1 MHHSRR
7 LYSMELFL
15 QTTSVWK
22 NILSPYLE
30 DKMEDKSSVIFGNK
44 IDKSTIRKAVKQQ
57 KKFLKKF
64 GDDSNTKYHLAAV
77 DNPVLTPIMGV
88 EILVLS
94 DNPLETLPKK
104 SIIIGNIRMGFG
116 HYRLS
121 MAMASAAHKRGYT
134 QLWLDLNAFPT
145 TTCTKIISY
154 QNKLYSTGSR
164 ISQKSYLFNKLVW
177 EPLNSEGFKKITY
190 NACDQKTTELM
201 VPLFT
206 DIAKDTPYIATHV
219 WPSQAAIHSGMT
231 HVINAIP
238 DNWPMA
244 LHLSEGAVHTVQTP
258 FAYLGYKMLNGMAN
272 KPLKGMPDND
282 LYEVGHYV
290 DDELVRNVE
299 SDSALRLARSS
310 KGEPI
315 RFLLTVGGAGA
326 GEKQF
331 LAMMDHLL
339 PYVRAKK
346 AALFLNFGDH
356 LAMYQ
361 YLCKNLPDF
370 EKTSVRYF
378 DDHTKL
384 DAFVQTM
391 DTQRVEGIYLVY
403 NEGIFEAVYST
414 NLLMRKCDV
423 LITKPS
429 ELAYYPIP
437 KIFMRHI
444 GGHEVYGAIHG
455 QEEGDATFECP
466 TSEKMNEMIDCLID
480 DKTLREH
487 LMKQVLKLKDQG
499 YYNGGY
505 EVVKLA
511 VNGR

>member
-1 MHHSRR
+1 
-7 LYSMELFL
+7 
-15 QTTSVWK
+15 
-22 NILSPYLE
+22 
-30 DKMEDKSSVIFGNK
+30 MEDKSKVIFGNP
-44 IDKSTIRKAVKQQ
+44 IDHETIEKGLRSQ

-64 GDDSNTKYHLAAV
+64 GDDRQKEYHLSAV
-77 DNPVLTPIMGV
+77 EVPSLKSLGV
-88 EILVLS
+88 QNLVLAEQ
-94 DNPLETLPKK
+94 PFVFPKNAVV
-104 SIIIGNIRMGFG
+104 IGNIRMGFG
-116 HYRLS
+116 HYRIS
-121 MAMASAAHKRGYT
+121 MAMASCARALGYT
-134 QLWLDLNAFPT
+134 PYWLDLASFDAAGS
-145 TTCTKIISY
+145 KMIRQ
-154 QNKLYSTGSR
+154 QNEMYSLASR
-164 ISQKSYLFNKLVW
+164 ISQKSKFFNSLIW
-177 EPLNSEGFKKITY
+177 EPLNSEGFRKLSY
-190 NACDQKTTELM
+190 NSVDQKNSELL
-201 VPLFT
+201 VPIYADLPK
-206 DIAKDTPYIATHV
+206 DIPFIATHV
-219 WPSQAAIHSGMT
+219 WPAQGAIHAGLS
-231 HVINAIP
+231 HVVNAIP

-244 LHLSEGAVHTVQTP
+244 LHLSEGAIHTVQTP

-299 SDSALRLARSS
+299 GDTALRIARSER
-310 KGEPI
+310 GEPL

-331 LAMMDHLL
+331 LAMMKHLI
-339 PYVRAKK
+339 PYVKNKK
-346 AALFLNFGDH
+346 ASLFLNFGDH

-455 QEEGDATFECP
+455 REIGDATFECP
-466 TSEKMNEMIDCLID
+466 TTESMNTMIDALIN